1 MRPCR
6 GWRPLCF
13 LLCSRLRTD
22 KAEAVLGVGVAAAAE
37 GEGTG
42 AGRGGGSCAG
52 RGCGSASSLSS
63 PWSWFSIVISG
74 EGGLVSA
81 AVSGPGLL
89 AAAYLSWF
97 LMYSCRSSRCSARFP
112 LWTWTQAQRER
123 RRMRAASRRL
133 GSTTAATASE
143 ASPAAALASAHSPV
157 AGSSVQ
163 PGPHPHLYRGGALY
177 SE

>member
-22 KAEAVLGVGVAAAAE
+22 KAEAVLGVGAAAAAE
-37 GEGTG
+37 GEGEGVG

-89 AAAYLSWF
+89 AAAHLSWF
-97 LMYSCRSSRCSARFP
+97 LLVLQKIPSKANPKVCNHG
-112 LWTWTQAQRER
+112 E
-123 RRMRAASRRL
+123 
-133 GSTTAATASE
+133 
-143 ASPAAALASAHSPV
+143 
-157 AGSSVQ
+157 
-163 PGPHPHLYRGGALY
+163 GPY
-177 SE
+177 

>member
-13 LLCSRLRTD
+13 LCSRLRTD
-22 KAEAVLGVGVAAAAE
+22 KAEAVLGVGAAAPAEGE

-63 PWSWFSIVISG
+63 PCSWFSIVISG

-97 LMYSCRSSRCSARFP
+97 LLVLQISIRSKS
-112 LWTWTQAQRER
+112 E
-123 RRMRAASRRL
+123 
-133 GSTTAATASE
+133 GS
-143 ASPAAALASAHSPV
+143 
-157 AGSSVQ
+157 
-163 PGPHPHLYRGGALY
+163 
-177 SE
+177 